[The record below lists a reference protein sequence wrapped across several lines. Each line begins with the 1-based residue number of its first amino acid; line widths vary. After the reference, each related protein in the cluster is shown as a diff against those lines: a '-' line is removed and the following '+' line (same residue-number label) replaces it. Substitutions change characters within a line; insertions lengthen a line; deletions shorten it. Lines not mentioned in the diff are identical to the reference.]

1 MSPNKEDELKNLSA
15 ASETSNSIIQ
25 CNKENCAASSMK
37 NSAMQDSNKKSESS
51 SHAPTKKSAMDF
63 RFGKII
69 GEGSYSTVYL
79 AQDVH
84 TLKEYASEY
93 LLLLFFN

>member
-1 MSPNKEDELKNLSA
+1 MSPNKEDEKKSLSA
-15 ASETSNSIIQ
+15 ATETSTSANVNSVNQ
-25 CNKENCAASSMK
+25 YNKENCAASSIK
-37 NSAMQDSNKKSESS
+37 HASHPQDSNKKAETP
-51 SHAPTKKSAMDF
+51 SHAPGKKSAMDF

-84 TLKEYASEY
+84 TLKEYASKC
-93 LLLLFFN
+93 